1 MHNYIWCPYYL
12 PSFMKFCSGVSEELH
27 WQTAMDRRTDRTKTI
42 CLPTKVGG
50 DIIWDLLILYFFSIF
65 FLPLIGL
72 YILFTVHPLTLFRH
86 RSAIVFP
93 ERNVLQRQSSVS
105 CRCRWLNRGT
115 LGFFVYRFCFA
126 SFFTFF
132 VSQVWILLMARCTG
146 YNIIW

>member
-1 MHNYIWCPYYL
+1 M
-12 PSFMKFCSGVSEELH
+12 VSL
-27 WQTAMDRRTDRTKTI
+27 
-42 CLPTKVGG
+42 LPTKFHEILFRSFRGVALTNCDGQTDGQDKNNMSPHQSGG

-105 CRCRWLNRGT
+105 SRCRWLNRGT